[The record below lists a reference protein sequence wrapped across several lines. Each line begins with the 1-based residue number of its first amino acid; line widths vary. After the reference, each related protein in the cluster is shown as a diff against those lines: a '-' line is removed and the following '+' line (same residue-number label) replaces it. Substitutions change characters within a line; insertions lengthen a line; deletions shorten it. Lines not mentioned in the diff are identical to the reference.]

1 MIKAK
6 NIEVFSKLEI
16 KQNLSTDNSRFLIS
30 NEKLTI
36 NPNKNSEVNLDLLL
50 FIDDNYSKLADYG
63 NRFCVGNTFMTYDL
77 PHAMAAAWI
86 MENITDEWSVSPY
99 SDSFYSSK
107 DIDWGYKPEG
117 SLQIQRGVIPSCA

>member
-36 NPNKNSEVNLDLLL
+36 NPNKNGKVNLGLLL
-50 FIDDNYSKLADYG
+50 FINDNYSKLVDYG

-77 PHAMAAAWI
+77 PHAMAAAWT

-99 SDSFYSSK
+99 SDSSYSSK

-117 SLQIQRGVIPSCA
+117 SLRIQRGVIPSCA